1 MYKSACFRDTYSIK
15 PTKVDQII
23 SIKGCLKM
31 ILGMH
36 FFKQVSVKTNCILVF
51 SLKKHIHNK
60 QKYYNWWIIFFFL
73 EKQLFKQDDSST
85 DSGALTGGIVTISI
99 VLLAVG
105 IIVAIYRK

>member
-1 MYKSACFRDTYSIK
+1 
-15 PTKVDQII
+15 
-23 SIKGCLKM
+23 M

-36 FFKQVSVKTNCILVF
+36 LFKQVSVKTNCILVF
-51 SLKKHIHNK
+51 SLNKHIHNK
-60 QKYYNWWIIFFFL
+60 QKYYNWWIIFFL

-85 DSGALTGGIVTISI
+85 DSGALTGGIVTIAI

>member
-1 MYKSACFRDTYSIK
+1 
-15 PTKVDQII
+15 
-23 SIKGCLKM
+23 M

-51 SLKKHIHNK
+51 NLNKHIQNK
-60 QKYYNWWIIFFFL
+60 QKYYNWWIIFFL
-73 EKQLFKQDDSST
+73 EKQLFKQGDSST